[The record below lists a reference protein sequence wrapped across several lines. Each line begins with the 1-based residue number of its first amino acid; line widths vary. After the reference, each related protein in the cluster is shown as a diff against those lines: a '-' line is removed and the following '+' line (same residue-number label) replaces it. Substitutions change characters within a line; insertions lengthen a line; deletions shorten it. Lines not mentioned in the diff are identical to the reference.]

1 MNFGSQQSPHNYCL
15 FTKGEEK
22 VFVSHVVYDDDV
34 LNTGPNEAFITKFKN
49 YLNQTFTIKDHGD
62 ASYFIGIELLKTK
75 KGFYV
80 NQRKYV
86 LDIWSE
92 AGLTDI

>member
-1 MNFGSQQSPHNYCL
+1 MLVYKRRR
-15 FTKGEEK
+15 KG
-22 VFVSHVVYDDDV
+22 FCISCSVY
-34 LNTGPNEAFITKFKN
+34 TGPNEAFITKFKN